1 MIVACPKCSARYRI
15 EKGRL
20 RPEGA
25 RLRCSRCEAVFRV
38 RPPDTESAS
47 APPVPQPEPS
57 PSSFRGEG
65 EAAHV
70 ATTQTTAPTPTPPA
84 AATDYAAGSVP
95 RIGASAEDGAPPP
108 AADRERLVL
117 IADPLIE
124 EGKSTASTL
133 AGWGLQPI
141 LVHDGVEAILTIQR
155 TLPRS
160 AIIDAALPKMYGF
173 QICELLKRN
182 ESLRHINVV
191 LVGAIHDRNRYRRSP
206 TELYGADAYLERP
219 QLPDALWPI
228 LHGFGMPLAGGVRT
242 PEPLPAPTPEPAPI
256 PEPAPTPE
264 PAPASEAP
272 ADPVAPAEPP
282 AMPEKMSA
290 PLPAAAA
297 LSTEI
302 ANAERLARIVVSDIV
317 LYNQEKFDAAVQA
330 GNVLAAMD
338 GELEE
343 GRGLFAQ
350 RIDARVR
357 ESRDFLNEEMLRV
370 ARMRRAQ

>member
-1 MIVACPKCSARYRI
+1 MIAACPKCSARYRI

-38 RPPDTESAS
+38 RPPETESAP
-47 APPVPQPEPS
+47 APPVPQPVPS
-57 PSSFRGEG
+57 PPSVPGEG
-65 EAAHV
+65 AAARAV
-70 ATTQTTAPTPTPPA
+70 TARSDAPPTAPTG
-84 AATDYAAGSVP
+84 AATADSARSAP
-95 RIGASAEDGAPPP
+95 HIGISDDDGALAP

-117 IADPLIE
+117 IADPVIE

-133 AGWGLQPI
+133 AAWGLQPI

-155 TLPRS
+155 TLPHS
-160 AIIDAALPKMYGF
+160 AIIDAALPTMYGF

-206 TELYGADAYLERP
+206 TELYGADTYLERP

-228 LHGFGMPLAGGVRT
+228 LHGFGMPLAGGT
-242 PEPLPAPTPEPAPI
+242 PAPEQSPPPAPEPPPAPTPEP
-256 PEPAPTPE
+256 PT
-264 PAPASEAP
+264 AFEAP
-272 ADPVAPAEPP
+272 ARPVDSAELPAVPKPVPAPPPAE
-282 AMPEKMSA
+282 ATD
-290 PLPAAAA
+290 AA
-297 LSTEI
+297 LS
-302 ANAERLARIVVSDIV
+302 ADVAKAERLARIIVSDIV
-317 LYNQEKFDAAVQA
+317 LYNQEKFDAAVA
-330 GNVLAAMD
+330 ADNVLAAMN

-343 GRGLFAQ
+343 GRDLFAQ

-357 ESRDFLNEEMLRV
+357 GSRDFLTEEMLRV
-370 ARMRRAQ
+370 ARMRRSQ